1 VNSIVLSPLGFGL
14 DERAQA
20 TIETWRFQPGTRN
33 GTPVKILATIEVNFR
48 LLDIWFDEKA
58 ERRRTAFNLA
68 VRDLK
73 SQDAKSTGRALKTIQ
88 DLAQEKFVPAMCALG
103 KMHVSGELVVKDP
116 EQGVALIR
124 KAADKNYGP
133 ALYELGM
140 LYLDGKQVPPD
151 PEKGLHL
158 LRDAAVVG
166 SVPAQFYL
174 AGLYETGEGVP
185 REPERARRYFRLCAA
200 SGQAACQVR
209 LGKLL
214 LDLTGR
220 QEREYL
226 QAIAWLKLAA
236 DQNIIQAK
244 RLLDEELPKL
254 TPEQVAWIDKMKVQL
269 VHKR

>member
-1 VNSIVLSPLGFGL
+1 
-14 DERAQA
+14 
-20 TIETWRFQPGTRN
+20 
-33 GTPVKILATIEVNFR
+33 LATVEVRFR
-48 LLDIWFDEKA
+48 LLEIWFDEKA

-73 SQDAKSTGRALKTIQ
+73 SPDAKHTDQALKTIQ
-88 DLAQEKFVPAMCALG
+88 DLAQKKFVPALYALG
-103 KMHVSGELVVKDP
+103 KMRVSGERVAKDP

-133 ALYELGM
+133 ALYDLGM
-140 LYLDGKQVPPD
+140 LYLDGKQLPHD
-151 PEKGLHL
+151 AEKGLHL
-158 LRDAAVVG
+158 LRDAAVLG

-174 AGLYETGEGVP
+174 AGLYETGDGVP
-185 REPERARRYFRLCAA
+185 LEPERARRYLRLCAA
-200 SGQAACQVR
+200 SGQATCQIR

-214 LDLTGR
+214 LDLPGR

-244 RLLDEELPKL
+244 RLMDEELPKL
-254 TPEQVAWIDKMKVQL
+254 TPEQVAWIDKLKVQL
-269 VHKR
+269 VHKL